1 MTWIENMK
9 NIIMKRLFYLLILTI
24 SFLGCHQKSLFPEK
38 RALTGKSLNL
48 RDSLNQTTR
57 IFAWNN
63 KLYVKDF
70 DGTHFILVY
79 DLLQKKFSRWIT
91 KGEAPHEALSVQSL
105 GIHNNQLYIFD
116 TGNQNIKMYN
126 TDNGA
131 FISGNGR
138 IKPYTTLFARPIND
152 SLSVGCP
159 YSDSIRVIMF
169 DNTGKT
175 LIKNYEYPF
184 ESSFSASYAHMFAMM
199 NDIVVH
205 PAEHKFAM
213 ATQYASALQIFEWN
227 EKYIRLLI
235 EKDMEAPEYD
245 MKDNSFQVNN
255 RTKWGYLS
263 SSGDEQFIYLLY
275 SGAVQS
281 QVKNPC
287 VGNHIHVFDW
297 DGNAI
302 AELEVPEMLSAI
314 SVCNQKLY
322 GIQSDDSFGYE
333 IMEYDLKTLNL
344 K

>member
-1 MTWIENMK
+1 MV
-9 NIIMKRLFYLLILTI
+9 LFVYPKQTFCCGFVPAGRFVII
-24 SFLGCHQKSLFPEK
+24 SFCSNTLGQHRRSYCIIPLQFSLTFLSSWDHCHISLKYLFSV
-38 RALTGKSLNL
+38 ALT
-48 RDSLNQTTR
+48 
-57 IFAWNN
+57 
-63 KLYVKDF
+63 YV
-70 DGTHFILVY
+70 
-79 DLLQKKFSRWIT
+79 
-91 KGEAPHEALSVQSL
+91 P
-105 GIHNNQLYIFD
+105 
-116 TGNQNIKMYN
+116 
-126 TDNGA
+126 
-131 FISGNGR
+131 
-138 IKPYTTLFARPIND
+138 P
-152 SLSVGCP
+152 
-159 YSDSIRVIMF
+159 
-169 DNTGKT
+169 
-175 LIKNYEYPF
+175 KNYEYPF

-227 EKYIRLLI
+227 EKDIRLLI

-287 VGNHIHVFDW
+287 IGNHIHVFDW

>member
-1 MTWIENMK
+1 MFVTNWISTTKIQKITEITNFF
-9 NIIMKRLFYLLILTI
+9 RHY
-24 SFLGCHQKSLFPEK
+24 FL
-38 RALTGKSLNL
+38 
-48 RDSLNQTTR
+48 
-57 IFAWNN
+57 
-63 KLYVKDF
+63 
-70 DGTHFILVY
+70 
-79 DLLQKKFSRWIT
+79 SRT
-91 KGEAPHEALSVQSL
+91 EV
-105 GIHNNQLYIFD
+105 
-116 TGNQNIKMYN
+116 
-126 TDNGA
+126 
-131 FISGNGR
+131 
-138 IKPYTTLFARPIND
+138 
-152 SLSVGCP
+152 
-159 YSDSIRVIMF
+159 
-169 DNTGKT
+169 
-175 LIKNYEYPF
+175 
-184 ESSFSASYAHMFAMM
+184 
-199 NDIVVH
+199 VVH

-227 EKYIRLLI
+227 EKDIRLLI

-287 VGNHIHVFDW
+287 IGNHIHVFDW